1 VPDRVQRAM
10 HRAAPNIYEGE
21 LHSLTASLWP
31 DLRAVAG
38 TVHNV
43 VCYIGNGHAL
53 WEAVNTNLFSRGDKV
68 LVLASGAFGLGWAY
82 VASAMGVDVEIM
94 DFGRSSAPDMAR
106 VEARLRADVTGQI
119 VAVLTTHVD
128 TATTART
135 DVVALRAAMDRAGHP
150 ALLAVDCIASMGCDV
165 VATDLGSGDER
176 RTPWQQTGQWVGQRE
191 ALNQRGLCGG
201 EEFARRVS
209 FRPVDMNEIPD
220 DLDAFDFTW
229 SSCSFEHCGTLDLG
243 LRFLERQMACLR
255 PGGVAVHTT
264 EFNLSSNDATVAT
277 GPYVIYRLRDI
288 EDIVRR
294 LRRAGHHVEPLD
306 VGIGDHPLDRFIDR
320 PPFNGPAAPGHLR
333 LELNGFVST
342 SIGLIITKGRPA
354 AGGGS
359 IPDGSVPRLG
369 HLARGGQ

>member
-1 VPDRVQRAM
+1 M
-10 HRAAPNIYEGE
+10 
-21 LHSLTASLWP
+21 
-31 DLRAVAG
+31 RAVLRS
-38 TVHNV
+38 
-43 VCYIGNGHAL
+43 IPRR
-53 WEAVNTNLFSRGDKV
+53 FMPR
-68 LVLASGAFGLGWAY
+68 
-82 VASAMGVDVEIM
+82 VASAPSTI
-94 DFGRSSAPDMAR
+94 R
-106 VEARLRADVTGQI
+106 RLHPGHPELHVATGRADESRGLVSQVCRFGSLDSPVFRGWLSRLHEPWHAHRKPWEWAYICQALDERGMLAPGRRGLGF
-119 VAVLTTHVD
+119 AVGAEPLPS
-128 TATTART
+128 
-135 DVVALRAAMDRAGHP
+135 LF
-150 ALLAVDCIASMGCDV
+150 ASMGCDV